1 MRFPLFL
8 ALLIAAA
15 FLQGEGRLLYPE
27 LKSLGPEDP
36 IFCQQQD
43 QVEASYRSGS
53 FSAKGADLVLYRYR
67 PPAGADIFALAARLS
82 LPVETLATINRIDR
96 AGALSGKDVLIVP
109 SAPGIFIPLK
119 PASDLEMLLSYRNL
133 AGAERIVLGTTE
145 MWFLAGARFSQEERS
160 LFLGRLFRFPL
171 PRAVLTSGFGER
183 ISPITGRLS
192 YHPGVDLAAPYG
204 TEVYA
209 AREGRVVYS
218 GFDPV
223 LGQHI
228 IIEHA
233 GGWST
238 VYGHLS
244 LRFVRLND
252 EVTSGMIIGRV
263 GSTGESTGPHLH
275 FEVRNHGEAQDPAT
289 LVPRIGQ

>member
-1 MRFPLFL
+1 MKLPLLATFL
-8 ALLIAAA
+8 VGLSLLHAEGALY
-15 FLQGEGRLLYPE
+15 YPE
-27 LKSLGPEDP
+27 LTSLGPEDP
-36 IFCQQQD
+36 LFCQQQD
-43 QVEASYRSGS
+43 QVDAAYRSGTLS
-53 FSAKGADLVLYRYR
+53 SKGADLVLYRYR

-96 AGALSGKDVLIVP
+96 AGALSGKKFLIVP
-109 SAPGIFIPLK
+109 SVPGVFVPEK
-119 PASDLEMLLSYRNL
+119 PSSDLEMLLSYRGR
-133 AGAERIVLGTTE
+133 AGAVRVVLGSTE
-145 MWFLAGARFSQEERS
+145 MWFFAGARFTPEERS
-160 LFLGRLFRFPL
+160 IFLGRLFRFPL

-183 ISPITGRLS
+183 ISPITDRLS
-192 YHPGVDLAAPYG
+192 FHPGVDLAAPYG

-218 GFDPV
+218 GYDPV

-244 LRFVRLND
+244 LRLVRLND
-252 EVTSGMIIGRV
+252 EVASGMIIGRV